1 MSARHRGPPKRTGGP
16 EQHGGMSARHR
27 VHPSCT
33 AAPEQRGGMS
43 ARHCVPPKRTTDSH
57 ARDKMYRGQPHN
69 GIAGPGPNP
78 SERQII
84 FREAHS

>member
-1 MSARHRGPPKRTGGP
+1 MSARHCVHPKRTGGLL
-16 EQHGGMSARHR
+16 QHGGMSARHR

-43 ARHCVPPKRTTDSH
+43 AGHCGHPKRTTVSH

-69 GIAGPGPNP
+69 GIAGPAPNP
-78 SERQII
+78 SERKII
-84 FREAHS
+84 FWEAHS